1 MIRKVY
7 LDMVHRKLADGDL
20 IWLARAAA
28 RYPLVR
34 LSNSLNRPLCGPI
47 LTSLIVTYR
56 CTYGCSMCV
65 IPDRGHRGKDDQ
77 AQEFDTGKM
86 VAIINELS
94 DLGVLG
100 IGFTGGEPMLREDIS
115 DLLRHAVG
123 TGMLTHLNTNGSL
136 VTPEMAENLVAT
148 GAHSINI
155 SIDGTSS
162 TTHDR
167 IRGVEGAWDNAVR
180 AVKELVQA
188 RFGDSRPRIKVVM
201 VVMEENMAEVPGMVD
216 LANDAGADCLEF
228 VPVQPFR
235 TNTGC
240 GDQTGSTELAESAVK
255 VLSEA
260 IERAEG
266 LIKIE
271 NSPRMVALFGPAFQ
285 GEPSP
290 LECYAGYN
298 SIAVDCYGK
307 VFPCHPWASWSRPV
321 HDLSESSL
329 EEFWSSRE
337 YHEKRQ
343 KIAACRECT
352 LNGQAELNLLFQP
365 FLRIRK

>member
-28 RYPLVR
+28 RYPLVH

-47 LTSLIVTYR
+47 LASLIVTYR
-56 CTYGCSMCV
+56 CTYGCAMCV

-123 TGMLTHLNTNGSL
+123 TGMLTHLNTNGSM
-136 VTPEMAENLVAT
+136 VTPETAENLVTT
-148 GAHSINI
+148 GVHSINI

-167 IRGVEGAWDNAVR
+167 IRGVEGAWDNAVG
-180 AVKELVQA
+180 AVEELVQA
-188 RFGDSRPRIKVVM
+188 RPDNSRPRIKVVM
-201 VVMEENMAEVPGMVD
+201 VVMEENMAEVPDMVD
-216 LANDAGADCLEF
+216 LATDAGADCLEY

-240 GDQTGSTELAESAVK
+240 GDRSGSTELTKSAEK
-255 VLSEA
+255 VLNEA
-260 IERAEG
+260 MGRAEG
-266 LIKIE
+266 RIKIE
-271 NSPRMVALFGPAFQ
+271 NSPRMMALFGPAFR
-285 GEPSP
+285 GEQSP
-290 LECYAGYN
+290 VRCYAGYN
-298 SIAVDCYGK
+298 SIAVDCHGK
-307 VFPCHPWASWSRPV
+307 IYPCHPWASWSRPV
-321 HDLSESSL
+321 HDLDKSSL
-329 EEFWSSRE
+329 EEFWHSRKYQE
-337 YHEKRQ
+337 TRRE
-343 KIAACRECT
+343 IAKCRDCT

-365 FLRIRK
+365 FLRIRE